1 MNAPQARRQG
11 TLRQTA
17 QRVKKVQELP
27 NALGFLC
34 GTPDGICGRQTVSCI
49 ERFQTMYGFE
59 PTDGLIDDEKFA
71 GQMQE
76 MLNRQG
82 CVSGI

>member
-1 MNAPQARRQG
+1 MQSDNMKCGMQQAPARS
-11 TLRQTA
+11 L
-17 QRVKKVQELP
+17 L

-59 PTDGLIDDEKFA
+59 PADGLIDDELL

-82 CVSGI
+82 A

>member
-1 MNAPQARRQG
+1 M
-11 TLRQTA
+11 
-17 QRVKKVQELP
+17 KKVQELL

-59 PTDGLIDDEKFA
+59 PADGLIDDELL

-82 CVSGI
+82 A